1 MSKYKGLRSDSYQ
14 RVSGESAMDGMIHE
28 DHMETAN
35 LPRGEVMKKYPDWRY
50 LDGAYLDDS
59 IRGIDDLN
67 NESERRV
74 SKSMAKDTY

>member
-1 MSKYKGLRSDSYQ
+1 MKRKGMKQDSYR

-35 LPRGEVMKKYPDWRY
+35 LPRKEVMKKYPSWKY

-67 NESERRV
+67 DESERRA
-74 SKSMAKDTY
+74 SKSMARDIY